1 LILNLKQTYIQTKVF
16 TNKDDALAVYEVIQL

>member
-1 LILNLKQTYIQTKVF
+1 LKQTYIQTKVF